1 MPVTNREGNT
11 AMKIRTLRRH
21 VREGVKNLWR
31 NGWMSF
37 ASISAVTIT
46 LLILGVF
53 LILAMNINYFAQSVE
68 KQVEIRVFLDV
79 LATQDHV
86 KQVEE
91 NIKAIPEVSSVE
103 FIPKDE
109 GLRQFKE
116 SLGEKAYLFE
126 GLEEDNPLPDAFVV
140 KTKDPKQTAAVAAK
154 IKNFQYVES
163 LNYGEGTV
171 EKLFAWTSA
180 LRNVGI
186 VFIAGLGF
194 TAMFLIANTIKLTI
208 VARRREIEIM
218 KLVGATNWFIR
229 WPFFVEG
236 LLMGIIGA
244 LIPIILLTSGYYYL
258 LDAIKSSFEASQLFT
273 LLPLFP
279 LMYQVSGALLAIG
292 AFIGIWGSLVSVR
305 RFLRV

>member
-1 MPVTNREGNT
+1 
-11 AMKIRTLRRH
+11 MKIRTLGRH
-21 VREGVKNLWR
+21 VREGVKNLGR

-46 LLILGVF
+46 LFILGVF
-53 LILAMNINYFAQSVE
+53 LVLAMNVNYFAQSVE
-68 KQVEIRVFLDV
+68 KQVEIRVFMDL
-79 LATQDHV
+79 LAT
-86 KQVEE
+86 KENITQVED
-91 NIKAIPEVSSVE
+91 NIKKLPQVESVS

-109 GLRQFKE
+109 GLKQFKE

-126 GLEEDNPLPDAFVV
+126 GLEESNPLPDAFAV
-140 KTKDPKQTAAVAAK
+140 KTKQPQDTATVAAQ
-154 IKNFQYVES
+154 IKNFQYVKS
-163 LNYGEGTV
+163 LTYGEGTV
-171 EKLFAWTSA
+171 DKLFSLTEAV
-180 LRNVGI
+180 RNVGI
-186 VFIAGLGF
+186 VFIIGLGF

-236 LLMGIIGA
+236 LLMGVAGA
-244 LIPIILLTSGYYYL
+244 LIPTIMLTVGYYYL
-258 LDAIKSSFEASQLFT
+258 LDAIHSSFEASQLFQ

-279 LMYQVSGALLAIG
+279 LVYQVALALLAIG

>member
-1 MPVTNREGNT
+1 
-11 AMKIRTLRRH
+11 MKIRTLGRH
-21 VREGVKNLWR
+21 VREGVKNLGR

-46 LLILGVF
+46 LFILGVF
-53 LILAMNINYFAQSVE
+53 LVLAMNVNYFAQSVE

-79 LATQDHV
+79 LATKDNV
-86 KQVEE
+86 TQVEQ
-91 NIKAIPEVSSVE
+91 NIKTIDKVESVT

-109 GLRQFKE
+109 GLKQFKE

-126 GLEEDNPLPDAFVV
+126 GLEKDNPLPDTFVV
-140 KTKDPKQTAAVAAK
+140 KTKDPKDTSVVAAQ
-154 IKNFQYVES
+154 IKKLQYVKN

-171 EKLFAWTSA
+171 EKLFAWTGA
-180 LRNVGI
+180 VRNVGI
-186 VFIAGLGF
+186 AFIIGLGF

-236 LLMGIIGA
+236 LLMGVLGA
-244 LIPIILLTSGYYYL
+244 LIPTAMLTVGYYYL
-258 LDAIKSSFEASQLFT
+258 LDAIQSSFEAAQLFK

-279 LMYQVSGALLAIG
+279 LVYEVALALIAIG

>member
-1 MPVTNREGNT
+1 
-11 AMKIRTLRRH
+11 MKIRTLGRH
-21 VREGVKNLWR
+21 VREGVKNLGR

-46 LLILGVF
+46 LFILGVF
-53 LILAMNINYFAQSVE
+53 LVLAMNVNYFAQSVE

-79 LATQDHV
+79 LATKDNV
-86 KQVEE
+86 TQVEQ
-91 NIKAIPEVSSVE
+91 NIKTIDKVESVT

-109 GLRQFKE
+109 GLKQFKE

-126 GLEEDNPLPDAFVV
+126 GLEKDNPLPDTFVV
-140 KTKDPKQTAAVAAK
+140 KTKDPKDTSVVAAQ
-154 IKNFQYVES
+154 IKKLQYVKN

-171 EKLFAWTSA
+171 EKLFAWTGA
-180 LRNVGI
+180 IRNVGI
-186 VFIAGLGF
+186 AFIIGLGF

-236 LLMGIIGA
+236 LLMGVLGA
-244 LIPIILLTSGYYYL
+244 LIPTAMLTVGYYYL
-258 LDAIKSSFEASQLFT
+258 LDAIQSSFEAAQLFK

-279 LMYQVSGALLAIG
+279 LVYEVALALIAIG

>member
-1 MPVTNREGNT
+1 
-11 AMKIRTLRRH
+11 MKIRTLGRH
-21 VREGVKNLWR
+21 VREGVKNLGR

-37 ASISAVTIT
+37 ASISAVAIT

-53 LILAMNINYFAQSVE
+53 FILAMNVNYFAQSVE

-79 LATQDHV
+79 LATKENVQ
-86 KQVEE
+86 QVEE
-91 NIKAIPEVSSVE
+91 NIKAIPKVASVT

-109 GLRQFKE
+109 GLKQFKE

-126 GLEEDNPLPDAFVV
+126 GLEKDNPLPDAFVV
-140 KTKDPKQTAAVAAK
+140 KTTLPQDTSAVAAQ
-154 IKNFQYVES
+154 IKKLEFVNN

-171 EKLFAWTSA
+171 EKLFAVTGA
-180 LRNVGI
+180 VRNVGI
-186 VFIAGLGF
+186 AFIVGLGF

-236 LLMGIIGA
+236 LLMGIAGA
-244 LIPIILLTSGYYYL
+244 LIPTIMLGVGYYYL
-258 LDAIKSSFEASQLFT
+258 LDAIHSSFEASQLFK

-279 LMYQVSGALLAIG
+279 LVNQVALALLAIG

>member
-1 MPVTNREGNT
+1 
-11 AMKIRTLRRH
+11 MKIRTLGRH
-21 VREGVKNLWR
+21 VREGVKNLGR

-37 ASISAVTIT
+37 ASISAVAIT

-53 LILAMNINYFAQSVE
+53 FILAMNVNYFAQSVE

-79 LATQDHV
+79 LATKENVQ
-86 KQVEE
+86 QVEE
-91 NIKAIPEVSSVE
+91 NIKAIPKVASVT

-109 GLRQFKE
+109 GLKQFKE

-126 GLEEDNPLPDAFVV
+126 GLEKDNPLPDAFVV
-140 KTKDPKQTAAVAAK
+140 KTTQPQDTSAVAAQ
-154 IKNFQYVES
+154 IKKLEFVNN

-171 EKLFAWTSA
+171 EKLFAVTGA
-180 LRNVGI
+180 VRNVGI
-186 VFIAGLGF
+186 AFIIGLGF

-236 LLMGIIGA
+236 LLMGIAGA
-244 LIPIILLTSGYYYL
+244 LIPTIMLTVGYYYL
-258 LDAIKSSFEASQLFT
+258 LDAIHSSFEASQLFK

-279 LMYQVSGALLAIG
+279 LVNQVALALLAIG

>member
-1 MPVTNREGNT
+1 
-11 AMKIRTLRRH
+11 MKIRTLGRH
-21 VREGVKNLWR
+21 VREGVKNLGR

-46 LLILGVF
+46 LFILGVF
-53 LILAMNINYFAQSVE
+53 LILAMNVNYFAQSVE

-79 LATQDHV
+79 LATKENV
-86 KQVEE
+86 AQVEQ
-91 NIKAIPEVSSVE
+91 NIKAIPKVDTVS

-109 GLRQFKE
+109 GLKQFKE
-116 SLGEKAYLFE
+116 SLGEKAYLFD
-126 GLEEDNPLPDAFVV
+126 GLEKDNPLPDTFVV
-140 KTKDPKQTAAVAAK
+140 KTKEPQDTSAVAAQ
-154 IKNFQYVES
+154 IKKLQYVKN

-171 EKLFAWTSA
+171 EKLFALTGA
-180 LRNVGI
+180 VRNVGI
-186 VFIAGLGF
+186 AFIIGLGF

-236 LLMGIIGA
+236 LMMGILGA
-244 LIPIILLTSGYYYL
+244 LIPTVMLMVGYYYL
-258 LDAIKSSFEASQLFT
+258 LDGIQSSFEAAQLFK

-279 LMYQVSGALLAIG
+279 LVYQVALALIAIG

>member
-1 MPVTNREGNT
+1 
-11 AMKIRTLRRH
+11 MKIRTLGRH
-21 VREGVKNLWR
+21 VREGVKNLGR

-46 LLILGVF
+46 LFILGVF
-53 LILAMNINYFAQSVE
+53 LVLAMNVNYFAQSVE
-68 KQVEIRVFLDV
+68 KQVEIRVFMDL
-79 LATQDHV
+79 LAT
-86 KQVEE
+86 KENITQVEN
-91 NIKAIPEVSSVE
+91 NIKKLPQVESVS

-109 GLRQFKE
+109 GLKQFKE

-126 GLEEDNPLPDAFVV
+126 GLEESNPLPDAFAV
-140 KTKDPKQTAAVAAK
+140 KTKQPQDTATVAAQ
-154 IKNFQYVES
+154 IKNFQYVKS
-163 LNYGEGTV
+163 LTYGEGTV
-171 EKLFAWTSA
+171 DKLFSLTEAV
-180 LRNVGI
+180 RNVGI
-186 VFIAGLGF
+186 VFIIGLGF

-236 LLMGIIGA
+236 LLMGVAGA
-244 LIPIILLTSGYYYL
+244 LIPTIMLTVGYYYL
-258 LDAIKSSFEASQLFT
+258 LDAIHSSFEASQLFK

-279 LMYQVSGALLAIG
+279 LVYQVALALLAIG

>member
-1 MPVTNREGNT
+1 
-11 AMKIRTLRRH
+11 MKIRTLGRH
-21 VREGVKNLWR
+21 VREGVKNLGR

-46 LLILGVF
+46 LFILGVF
-53 LILAMNINYFAQSVE
+53 LVLAMNVNYFAQSVE
-68 KQVEIRVFLDV
+68 KQVEIRVFMDL
-79 LATQDHV
+79 LAT
-86 KQVEE
+86 KENITQVED
-91 NIKAIPEVSSVE
+91 NIKKLPQVESVS

-109 GLRQFKE
+109 GLKQFKE

-126 GLEEDNPLPDAFVV
+126 GLEESNPLPDAFAV
-140 KTKDPKQTAAVAAK
+140 KTKQPQDTATVAAQ
-154 IKNFQYVES
+154 IKNFQYVKS
-163 LNYGEGTV
+163 LTYGEGTV
-171 EKLFAWTSA
+171 DKLFSLTEAV
-180 LRNVGI
+180 RNVGI
-186 VFIAGLGF
+186 VFIIGLGF

-236 LLMGIIGA
+236 LLMGVAGA
-244 LIPIILLTSGYYYL
+244 LIPTIMLTVGYYYL
-258 LDAIKSSFEASQLFT
+258 LDAIQSSFEASQLFK

-279 LMYQVSGALLAIG
+279 LVYQVALALLAIG

>member
-1 MPVTNREGNT
+1 MPVMSREGNT
-11 AMKIRTLRRH
+11 VMKIRTLGRH
-21 VREGVKNLWR
+21 VREGVKNLGR

-46 LLILGVF
+46 LFILGVF
-53 LILAMNINYFAQSVE
+53 LVLAMNVNYFAQSVE
-68 KQVEIRVFLDV
+68 KQVEIRVFMDL
-79 LATQDHV
+79 LAT
-86 KQVEE
+86 KENITQVEN
-91 NIKAIPEVSSVE
+91 NIKTLSQVESVK

-109 GLRQFKE
+109 GLKQFKE

-126 GLEEDNPLPDAFVV
+126 GLEESNPLPDAFVV
-140 KTKDPKQTAAVAAK
+140 KTKQPQDTATVAAQ
-154 IKNFQYVES
+154 IKSFQYVKS
-163 LNYGEGTV
+163 LTYGEGTV
-171 EKLFAWTSA
+171 DKLFSLTEAV
-180 LRNVGI
+180 RNVGI
-186 VFIAGLGF
+186 IFIIGLGF

-236 LLMGIIGA
+236 LLMGVAGA
-244 LIPIILLTSGYYYL
+244 LIPTIMLTVGYYYL
-258 LDAIKSSFEASQLFT
+258 LDAIHSSFEASQLFK

-279 LMYQVSGALLAIG
+279 LVYQVALALLAIG

>member
-1 MPVTNREGNT
+1 
-11 AMKIRTLRRH
+11 MKIRTLGRH
-21 VREGVKNLWR
+21 VREGVKNLGR

-46 LLILGVF
+46 LFILGVF
-53 LILAMNINYFAQSVE
+53 LVLAMNVNYFAQSVE
-68 KQVEIRVFLDV
+68 KQVEIRVFMDL
-79 LATQDHV
+79 LAT
-86 KQVEE
+86 KENITQVED
-91 NIKAIPEVSSVE
+91 NIKKLPQVESVS

-109 GLRQFKE
+109 GLKQFKE

-126 GLEEDNPLPDAFVV
+126 GLEESNPLPDAFAV
-140 KTKDPKQTAAVAAK
+140 KTKQPQDTATVATQ
-154 IKNFQYVES
+154 IKNFQYVKS
-163 LNYGEGTV
+163 LTYGEGTV
-171 EKLFAWTSA
+171 DKLFSLTEAV
-180 LRNVGI
+180 RNVGI
-186 VFIAGLGF
+186 VFIIGLGF

-236 LLMGIIGA
+236 LLMGVAGA
-244 LIPIILLTSGYYYL
+244 LIPTIMLTVGYYYL
-258 LDAIKSSFEASQLFT
+258 LDAIHSSFEASQLFQ

-279 LMYQVSGALLAIG
+279 LVYQVALALLAIG

>member
-1 MPVTNREGNT
+1 
-11 AMKIRTLRRH
+11 MKIRTLGRH
-21 VREGVKNLWR
+21 VREGVKNLGR

-46 LLILGVF
+46 LFILGVF
-53 LILAMNINYFAQSVE
+53 LILAMNVNYFAQSVE

-79 LATQDHV
+79 LATKENV
-86 KQVEE
+86 TQVEQ
-91 NIKAIPEVSSVE
+91 NIKTIPKVDTVT

-109 GLRQFKE
+109 GLKQFKE

-126 GLEEDNPLPDAFVV
+126 GLEKDNPLPDTLVV
-140 KTKDPKQTAAVAAK
+140 KTKDPKDTSVVAEQ
-154 IKNFQYVES
+154 IKKLQYVKN

-171 EKLFAWTSA
+171 EKLFAWTGA
-180 LRNVGI
+180 IRNVGI
-186 VFIAGLGF
+186 AFIIGLGF

-236 LLMGIIGA
+236 LLMGILGA
-244 LIPIILLTSGYYYL
+244 LIPTAMLTVGYYYL
-258 LDAIKSSFEASQLFT
+258 LDGIQSSFEAAQLFK

-279 LMYQVSGALLAIG
+279 LVYQVALALIAIG

>member
-1 MPVTNREGNT
+1 
-11 AMKIRTLRRH
+11 MKIRTLGRH
-21 VREGVKNLWR
+21 VREGVKNLGR

-37 ASISAVTIT
+37 ASISAVAIT

-53 LILAMNINYFAQSVE
+53 LILAMNVNYFAQSVE
-68 KQVEIRVFLDV
+68 KQVEIRVFMDV
-79 LATQDHV
+79 LATEANVQ
-86 KQVEE
+86 QVEE
-91 NIKAIPEVSSVE
+91 NIKAIPKVSTVQ

-109 GLRQFKE
+109 GLKQFKE
-116 SLGEKAYLFE
+116 SLGDKAYLFE
-126 GLEEDNPLPDAFVV
+126 GLEKDNPLPDAFVV
-140 KTKDPKQTAAVAAK
+140 KTAQPQDTAAVAAQ
-154 IKNFQYVES
+154 IKKLEYVKN
-163 LNYGEGTV
+163 LTYGEGTV
-171 EKLFAWTSA
+171 EKLFAVTGA
-180 LRNVGI
+180 VRNVGI
-186 VFIAGLGF
+186 AFIIGLGF

-236 LLMGIIGA
+236 LLMGIAGA
-244 LIPIILLTSGYYYL
+244 LIPTIMLSVGYYYL
-258 LDAIKSSFEASQLFT
+258 LDAIHSSFEASQLFK

-279 LMYQVSGALLAIG
+279 LVNQVALALVAIG

>member
-1 MPVTNREGNT
+1 
-11 AMKIRTLRRH
+11 MKIRTIGRH
-21 VREGVKNLWR
+21 VREGVKNLGR
-31 NGWMSF
+31 NGWMTF
-37 ASISAVTIT
+37 ASISAVMIT

-53 LILAMNINYFAQSVE
+53 LLLAMNVNYVAQTIE

-79 LATQDHV
+79 LAD
-86 KQVEE
+86 KPAIDQVESQ
-91 NIKAIPEVSSVE
+91 IRAIPQVESIKFVSKE
-103 FIPKDE
+103 E
-109 GLRQFKE
+109 GLKQFKE

-126 GLEEDNPLPDAFVV
+126 GLEKENPLPDSFVV
-140 KTKDPKQTAAVAAK
+140 RTKLPQDTAAVAK
-154 IKNFQYVES
+154 QIQRLQYVS
-163 LNYGEGTV
+163 GVNYGAGTV
-171 EKLFAWTSA
+171 EKLFAITSTV
-180 LRNVGI
+180 RNVGI
-186 VFIAGLGF
+186 VFIVGLAF

-236 LLMGIIGA
+236 LLMGVTGA
-244 LIPIILLTSGYYYL
+244 LVPIILLSVSYYYL
-258 LDAIKSSFEASQLFT
+258 LDAMKSNITLTIFK

-279 LMYQVSGALLAIG
+279 LVYQVALALIVIG

>member
-1 MPVTNREGNT
+1 MPATNREGNT

-21 VREGVKNLWR
+21 VREGVKNLGR

-53 LILAMNINYFAQSVE
+53 LILAMNVNYFAQSVE

-79 LATQDHV
+79 LATPENV

-91 NIKAIPEVSSVE
+91 NIKAIPEVSTVA

-109 GLRQFKE
+109 GLKQFKE

-126 GLEEDNPLPDAFVV
+126 GLEEENPLPDAFVV
-140 KTKDPKQTAAVAAK
+140 KTKDPKQTSAAAVK
-154 IKNFQYVES
+154 IKNLQYVES

-171 EKLFAWTSA
+171 EKLFAWTGA

-236 LLMGIIGA
+236 LLMGITGA
-244 LIPIILLTSGYYYL
+244 LIPIILLTAGYYYL
-258 LDAIKSSFEASQLFT
+258 LDAIQSSFEASQLFK

-279 LMYQVSGALLAIG
+279 LMNQVAGALLAIG

>member
-1 MPVTNREGNT
+1 
-11 AMKIRTLRRH
+11 MKIRTLGRH
-21 VREGVKNLWR
+21 VREGVKNLGR
-31 NGWMSF
+31 NGWMTF

-53 LILAMNINYFAQSVE
+53 LILALNVNHMAQSIE

-79 LATQDHV
+79 LAD
-86 KQVEE
+86 KQAVAEVESKLKALPKVE
-91 NIKAIPEVSSVE
+91 NVT
-103 FIPKDE
+103 FINKDE
-109 GLRQFKE
+109 GLKQFKA

-126 GLEEDNPLPDAFVV
+126 GLDKENPLPDTFVV
-140 KTKDPKQTAAVAAK
+140 KTKQPQDTSEVAKQ
-154 IKNFQYVES
+154 IKGIPSVS
-163 LNYGEGTV
+163 SINYGEGTV
-171 EKLFAWTSA
+171 EKLFAVTNTV
-180 LRNVGI
+180 RNVGI
-186 VFIAGLGF
+186 GFIIALAF

-236 LLMGIIGA
+236 LLMGITGA
-244 LIPIILLTSGYYYL
+244 LIPIIMLDVGYYYL
-258 LDAIKSSFEASQLFT
+258 LGMIYSNPAASLLFK

-279 LMYQVSGALLAIG
+279 LANQVALALIAIG
-292 AFIGIWGSLVSVR
+292 AFIGIWGSMVSVR